1 MTYFDVRHH
10 RIRKPPFSSVQTWK
24 KTRKAG
30 VFKDLYSGERFWKD
44 VFSVTVSNRNI
55 GQICLNIYIFVL
67 FFCLLLHHLAVSIRF
82 PFYIFYRLLLYWSRS
97 TTGWSGTTQR
107 FVAVDL
113 TIFNSI
119 FWYVKP
125 LSCRF
130 NHLNL
135 FISFSCIL
143 QDTADSYCFSPN
155 IAK

>member
-1 MTYFDVRHH
+1 MTFFDVRHH
-10 RIRKPPFSSVQTWK
+10 RIRKLPFSSVQTYK

-30 VFKDLYSGERFWKD
+30 VFKNLYSGERFWKD
-44 VFSVTVSNRNI
+44 VFSMTVS
-55 GQICLNIYIFVL
+55 IYIFFLL
-67 FFCLLLHHLAVSIRF
+67 FFCLHLHRLAASIRL
-82 PFYIFYRLLLYWSRS
+82 PFYIFYKLLLYWSRS

-143 QDTADSYCFSPN
+143 QDTPDSYCFSPN